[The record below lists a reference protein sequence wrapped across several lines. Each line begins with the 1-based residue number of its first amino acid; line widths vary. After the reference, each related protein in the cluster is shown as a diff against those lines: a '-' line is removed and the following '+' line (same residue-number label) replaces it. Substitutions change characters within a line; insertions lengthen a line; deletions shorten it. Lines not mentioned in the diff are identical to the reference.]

1 MLSGPMPSGLSI
13 RASPV
18 CVSGKPPLPI
28 SAHGRPSIAT
38 SALTRSADASSGA
51 SPSFA
56 NASRMSASRSSSRE
70 TSGGVVIF
78 FSGLLPHV
86 EIGHMRISSAGKG
99 RITSRGSGSSLSQ
112 WAQSPGARITGI
124 RSANMAS
131 KRAFRIGRSRTGLG
145 LFATTPIKKKAFIV
159 EYKGRKLTTKQADKL
174 EARGNRYLCEINSR
188 WTIDGTSRK
197 NLARYANH
205 SCRPNAEAHTIGH
218 KVIIRAIK
226 NIGTGAEITYNY
238 GRDYLINVITRRGC
252 QCDKCRKRR
261 ADVRA
266 KARAKS
272 RRAPRSRR
280 RKGKKKCG

>member
-1 MLSGPMPSGLSI
+1 
-13 RASPV
+13 
-18 CVSGKPPLPI
+18 
-28 SAHGRPSIAT
+28 
-38 SALTRSADASSGA
+38 
-51 SPSFA
+51 
-56 NASRMSASRSSSRE
+56 
-70 TSGGVVIF
+70 
-78 FSGLLPHV
+78 
-86 EIGHMRISSAGKG
+86 MRISSAGKG

-145 LFATTPIKKKAFIV
+145 RFSPTPIKKKAFIV
-159 EYKGRKLTTKQADKL
+159 EYNGRKLTTKQADKL

-238 GRDYLINVITRRGC
+238 SRDYLINVITRRGC

-261 ADVRA
+261 ADVHSLATIRDA
-266 KARAKS
+266 IQQTNAIILAACGSDERPCPVLAGS
-272 RRAPRSRR
+272 RYPHMNYVLSILIIAVLTAQTMI
-280 RKGKKKCG
+280 